1 MAVVIDG
8 LLVGAASGMA
18 PRARLAAY
26 KVCWGREADG
36 GGCSTSDSVAAIDQ
50 AVADG
55 VDVIN
60 YSISGS
66 TTQLLDPV
74 EVAFFNASAAGVFVA
89 TSAGNDGPVP
99 APSPTT
105 VRGSP
110 PSQRARTIAASDAT
124 LTLGNG
130 ASYTGASFQK
140 AGTAVL
146 PLIYA
151 RDVPADGADP
161 ADAALCFPD
170 SLDTTAVAGAI
181 VICDRGVNARDE
193 KSFVIREAGGAAMVL
208 ANTEANSINADIHYV
223 PSIHVNE
230 LIRAAL
236 LDYVHAG
243 GSPTGQLSPGV
254 SRIDESAPQPA
265 VFSSQGPSLASAD
278 VLKPDLTAP
287 GVDVIAAVAPPGQ
300 RGRAFNSLSGTSMSS
315 PHIAGL
321 AAVVRSAHRDWTP
334 ASIKSALMTTAYEV
348 AGASPFEVGSGQVD
362 INPALDPGLV
372 YNVRPADYIGFLCG
386 TGQYV
391 NPAQCDV
398 LRLDPSDLNQ
408 PNIAIGELAGTQTVT
423 RTVTNVGAA
432 GTYLPT
438 VEAPAGVDVQVSP
451 SALVLTPGQKASY
464 AVSFTRNGAPLDEYV
479 FGSLMWSDGTHN
491 VDSELV
497 VRPVAISAPGEQS
510 NARRQGSDSFAIGF
524 GYDGKYK
531 AKAHGLVAAETQEG
545 NVVDD
550 PTNDINT
557 ALDTGIGVTLH
568 DVAVPDGVAFTR
580 FSLFDDQTDGNDDL
594 DLYVFDESGNF
605 VGSSGSG
612 TSEES
617 VDVDSPVPG
626 TYTVV
631 VHGWA
636 TDGPDVNYT
645 LFDWS
650 IPSDPRDDDGSL
662 TVESTPDAAT
672 LGGTGSIEYSW
683 EGLEPARRYLGAVS
697 NNRARTVLGLTLVS
711 VTTG

>member
-1 MAVVIDG
+1 MLAVVEDEVRHLDTISTPDFLGLTAPGGAWEQGHRGNNVVIGVVDSGIWPESDSFCDKATKPPKNNKPAQPCKAKKLYKPPRNWDG
-8 LLVGAASGMA
+8 ACQTRRAIHEARLQQQAHRCPLLQRGRGWRRRRSRTTSPTNTCQPATPTDMERTRPAQPVATVVWRSSSTVCWSALASGMA

-74 EVAFFNASAAGVFVA
+74 EVSFFNASAAGVFVA
-89 TSAGNDGPVP
+89 TSAGNDGPGASTV
-99 APSPTT
+99 AHNSPWITT
-105 VRGSP
+105 VAASTHDR
-110 PSQRARTIAASDAT
+110 ASDAT

-146 PLIYA
+146 PLVYA
-151 RDVPADGADP
+151 GDVPADGADP

-208 ANTEANSINADIHYV
+208 ANTAANSINADIHYV

-300 RGRAFNSLSGTSMSS
+300 HGRAFNSLSGTSMSS

-348 AGASPFEVGSGQVD
+348 AGASPFEVGSGHVD

-423 RTVTNVGAA
+423 RTVTNVGRRRHLSPHRR
-432 GTYLPT
+432 GSRRRRRP
-438 VEAPAGVDVQVSP
+438 GVTQRPRAD
-451 SALVLTPGQKASY
+451 A
-464 AVSFTRNGAPLDEYV
+464 
-479 FGSLMWSDGTHN
+479 WSDRRAT
-491 VDSELV
+491 
-497 VRPVAISAPGEQS
+497 RSASPATE
-510 NARRQGSDSFAIGF
+510 RRSTSMSSD
-524 GYDGKYK
+524 
-531 AKAHGLVAAETQEG
+531 
-545 NVVDD
+545 
-550 PTNDINT
+550 
-557 ALDTGIGVTLH
+557 
-568 DVAVPDGVAFTR
+568 R
-580 FSLFDDQTDGNDDL
+580 
-594 DLYVFDESGNF
+594 
-605 VGSSGSG
+605 
-612 TSEES
+612 
-617 VDVDSPVPG
+617 
-626 TYTVV
+626 
-631 VHGWA
+631 
-636 TDGPDVNYT
+636 
-645 LFDWS
+645 
-650 IPSDPRDDDGSL
+650 
-662 TVESTPDAAT
+662 
-672 LGGTGSIEYSW
+672 
-683 EGLEPARRYLGAVS
+683 
-697 NNRARTVLGLTLVS
+697 
-711 VTTG
+711 

>member
-1 MAVVIDG
+1 
-8 LLVGAASGMA
+8 
-18 PRARLAAY
+18 
-26 KVCWGREADG
+26 
-36 GGCSTSDSVAAIDQ
+36 
-50 AVADG
+50 
-55 VDVIN
+55 
-60 YSISGS
+60 
-66 TTQLLDPV
+66 
-74 EVAFFNASAAGVFVA
+74 
-89 TSAGNDGPVP
+89 
-99 APSPTT
+99 
-105 VRGSP
+105 
-110 PSQRARTIAASDAT
+110 
-124 LTLGNG
+124 
-130 ASYTGASFQK
+130 
-140 AGTAVL
+140 
-146 PLIYA
+146 
-151 RDVPADGADP
+151 
-161 ADAALCFPD
+161 
-170 SLDTTAVAGAI
+170 
-181 VICDRGVNARDE
+181 
-193 KSFVIREAGGAAMVL
+193 
-208 ANTEANSINADIHYV
+208 
-223 PSIHVNE
+223 
-230 LIRAAL
+230 
-236 LDYVHAG
+236 
-243 GSPTGQLSPGV
+243 
-254 SRIDESAPQPA
+254 
-265 VFSSQGPSLASAD
+265 
-278 VLKPDLTAP
+278 
-287 GVDVIAAVAPPGQ
+287 
-300 RGRAFNSLSGTSMSS
+300 
-315 PHIAGL
+315 
-321 AAVVRSAHRDWTP
+321 
-334 ASIKSALMTTAYEV
+334 MTTAYEV
-348 AGASPFEVGSGQVD
+348 AGASPFEVGSGHVD

-432 GTYLPT
+432 STYLPT

-464 AVSFTRNGAPLDEYV
+464 EVSFTRNGAPLDEYV
-479 FGSLMWSDGTHN
+479 FGSLMWSDGTHH

-497 VRPVAISAPGEQS
+497 RPFAISAPGEQS

-524 GYDGKYK
+524 GYDGKYT

-568 DVAVPDGVAFTR
+568 DVAVPDGAAFTR
-580 FSLFDDQTDGNDDL
+580 FSLFDDETDGNDDL

-636 TDGPDVNYT
+636 TDGPDANYT
-645 LFDWS
+645 LFDWW
-650 IPSDPRDDDGSL
+650 IPSDLRDDDGSL
-662 TVESTPDAAT
+662 AVDSAPAAAE

-697 NNRARTVLGLTLVS
+697 HNRARTVLGLTLVS